1 MRILITGK
9 NGYIGSSLV
18 TKFSKPGNTVVGIG
32 REDFDLTNRELTNSF
47 FSNSPHFDV
56 VIHTAV
62 KGGSR
67 LKVDDDGVISS
78 NLKMFYN
85 LLANEDKFTQL
96 INLGTGAELD
106 YPNTPYG
113 LSKNIIWD
121 AIKSHNKSNNVRIFG
136 VFDENEWETRFIKTC
151 IRQYKNKEPLNIVNR
166 HGENAL
172 MWACMRLLP
181 SPTGYRLVPPS
192 KF

>member
-62 KGGSR
+62 KG
-67 LKVDDDGVISS
+67 L
-78 NLKMFYN
+78 
-85 LLANEDKFTQL
+85 
-96 INLGTGAELD
+96 
-106 YPNTPYG
+106 
-113 LSKNIIWD
+113 
-121 AIKSHNKSNNVRIFG
+121 
-136 VFDENEWETRFIKTC
+136 
-151 IRQYKNKEPLNIVNR
+151 QYKFQVQWKGPSY
-166 HGENAL
+166 AL
-172 MWACMRLLP
+172 
-181 SPTGYRLVPPS
+181 
-192 KF
+192 